1 MKGTN
6 NKVTPARFIIAML
19 MLAVMI
25 VQIPM
30 QVLAQTDVFE
40 PSELTADALPA
51 LDTKDPSFKLASNH
65 DAILYGYQKES
76 YADKTYFFENG
87 KLYVETD
94 TRKTVFADEDGE
106 NINIS
111 NGKLYFT
118 VFENGKAQIKAVDLE
133 SRKVS
138 SVLSAGKEQ
147 IRNFYIVNDDTM
159 LYLTGGIVYSC
170 RIGAQK
176 VERISPMDN
185 VFSFI
190 PTNSGNLYAAGELFN
205 CSISLDNV
213 HLLDKVS
220 YYSVDLE
227 KDHFVATVDGT
238 LFQIPMAKLRGFCSK
253 AIKEKAE
260 KTADLLPYMTEYDLY
275 GTYDAVELL
284 RLNDENRICE
294 CCESGEAH
302 THREESLSE
311 AEPKGVGAYAT
322 VPRSNVGE
330 MIMSQSNSLTRFTWQ
345 PKERVRKYNSQEV
358 LSSYYFEKNSTVTGI
373 PYARPG
379 VFKKYAPHLKPYMKY
394 IVYGAGNPAE
404 SETRN
409 NADPLYMSF
418 NSFKNKISK
427 SSSMFYAT
435 TFTDNIKPGAA
446 VIAPLF
452 GTDCSGFISY
462 CWGIKDKIGTSFLG
476 TTSYS
481 TALSVTDQSSLS
493 MLQVGDAFVKS
504 GAHAILISGITV
516 DSTGTVTELEVTE
529 ETPPITISTPWDA
542 AAFVRNYIT
551 VEGYL
556 AYRPKTYKVTFKGN
570 GGVASTP
577 SMYVIANVPYGSGNG
592 LPTAEKSGYVFTGW
606 YTAASGGV
614 KVTNSDCSGMSA
626 RTLYAHYKYVG
637 NVSPTSPGAYDCI
650 VPQSIRLIEREER

>member
-25 VQIPM
+25 VQIPL

-51 LDTKDPSFKLASNH
+51 LETKDPSFKLASNH
-65 DAILYGYQKES
+65 DVILYGYQKES

-94 TRKTVFADEDGE
+94 TRKTILADEDGE

-159 LYLTGGIVYSC
+159 LYLAGGIVYSC

-227 KDHFVATVDGT
+227 KDHFVVTVDGT

-260 KTADLLPYMTEYDLY
+260 NTADLLPYMTEYDLY
-275 GTYDAVELL
+275 GTYDTVELL
-284 RLNDENRICE
+284 RLNDTSRICE
-294 CCESGEAH
+294 HCESEDPH
-302 THREESLSE
+302 THREESLSG
-311 AEPKGVGAYAT
+311 AELKGAGAFAAA
-322 VPRSNVGE
+322 PLSNVGK
-330 MIMSQSNSLTRFTWQ
+330 MIMSQSNSLTQYTWTPEAKVRQ
-345 PKERVRKYNSQEV
+345 YYKEND
-358 LSSYYFEKNSTVTGI
+358 LSNDYFEKNVPVTGI
-373 PYARPG
+373 PYARDG
-379 VFKKYAPHLKPYMKY
+379 VFDNFNSNLSRYMKY
-394 IVYGAGNPAE
+394 IVYGYSLNITEEWTTLG
-404 SETRN
+404 
-409 NADPLYMSF
+409 MSF
-418 NSFKNKISK
+418 NMFKDWVSN
-427 SSSMFYAT
+427 SSSKFYG
-435 TFTDNIKPGAA
+435 PAA
-446 VIAPLF
+446 NIAPLY
-452 GTDCSGFISY
+452 GTDCSGFVSY
-462 CWGIKDKIGTSFLG
+462 CWGVTEKLGSQNFGDSIGANYCTKLLDSAGFTKWEDYVSKLLG
-476 TTSYS
+476 
-481 TALSVTDQSSLS
+481 
-493 MLQVGDAFVKS
+493 MLQAGDAFAKANDHV
-504 GAHAILISGITV
+504 ILISKIMV
-516 DSTGTVTELEVTE
+516 DSNGKVTNLEVTE
-529 ETPPITISTPWDA
+529 ETPPITKTSILKASS
-542 AAFVRNYIT
+542 FVSK
-551 VEGYL
+551 YL
-556 AYRPKTYKVTFKGN
+556 SKSKAYTAYRPKTYKVTFKGN
-570 GGVASTP
+570 GGVAST
-577 SMYVIANVPYGSGNG
+577 SYMYVIANVPYSAGDG
-592 LPTAEKSGYVFTGW
+592 LPTATRSGYTFRGW
-606 YTAASGGV
+606 YTAATGGT
-614 KVTNSDCSGMSA
+614 KVTNSDCSGAAA
-626 RTLYAHYKYVG
+626 RTLYAHWVDNG
-637 NVSPTSPGAYDCI
+637 LIQSIGDCI
-650 VPQSIRLIEREER
+650 LPQAGLQLVKDER

>member
-6 NKVTPARFIIAML
+6 NKVTPARFILAML

-51 LDTKDPSFKLASNH
+51 LETKDPSFKLASNH

-76 YADKTYFFENG
+76 YVDKTYFFENG

-94 TRKTVFADEDGE
+94 TRKTILADEDGE

-159 LYLTGGIVYSC
+159 LYLAGGIVYSC

-190 PTNSGNLYAAGELFN
+190 PTNSGNLYAAGELFD

-253 AIKEKAE
+253 VIKEKAE
-260 KTADLLPYMTEYDLY
+260 NTADLLPYMTEYDLY
-275 GTYDAVELL
+275 GTYDAVDLL
-284 RLNDENRICE
+284 RLNDESRICE

-311 AEPKGVGAYAT
+311 TEPKGVGAYAT

-330 MIMSQSNSLTRFTWQ
+330 MIMSQSNSLTQYTWT
-345 PKERVRKYNSQEV
+345 PKKKVRQYNKETV
-358 LSSYYFEKNSTVTGI
+358 LSSDYFEKNVPVTGI
-373 PYARPG
+373 PYARDG
-379 VFKKYAPHLKPYMKY
+379 VFDNFNSNLSRYMKY
-394 IVYGAGNPAE
+394 IVYGYSLNITEEWTTLG
-404 SETRN
+404 
-409 NADPLYMSF
+409 MSF
-418 NSFKNKISK
+418 NMFKDWVSN
-427 SSSMFYAT
+427 SSSKFYG
-435 TFTDNIKPGAA
+435 PAA
-446 VIAPLF
+446 NIAPLY
-452 GTDCSGFISY
+452 GTDCSGFVSY
-462 CWGIKDKIGTSFLG
+462 CWGVQTKLG
-476 TTSYS
+476 TWGFGGSDENGIHYCD
-481 TALSVTDQSSLS
+481 ALNVTNQSSLS
-493 MLQVGDAFVKS
+493 MLQVGDAFVKG

-516 DSTGTVTELEVTE
+516 DSTGKVTALEVTE

-542 AAFVRNYIT
+542 AAFVRHYIT

-556 AYRPKTYKVTFKGN
+556 AYRPKTYKVTFVDNK
-570 GGVASTP
+570 ASSTP
-577 SMYVIANVPYGSGNG
+577 APMYVIANVPYGAGNG
-592 LPTAEKSGYVFTGW
+592 LPVQSVSGYQFLGW
-606 YTAASGGV
+606 YTSASGGV

-637 NVSPTSPGAYDCI
+637 NVSPASLSAYDCI
-650 VPQSIRLIEREER
+650 VPQSIRLIESEER